1 MKKSLK
7 IIRILTVAPIMAFC
21 LFTLTYVYRNQ
32 YFSTPWQ
39 YIYSLFC
46 LCVLP
51 LLAYPL
57 QRFIPGLCDRGR
69 EGQRSLA
76 IIFSV
81 IGYILCCVFGLIFT
95 QSIELWIITLT
106 YLLSGVGIFISSKVF
121 KFKIS
126 GHACGVFGPV
136 GVLFYFGL
144 YIPAAIGVGLGAL
157 VYYASLK
164 SGRHTLPELIGGTVL
179 PTILMTLFILIF

>member
-7 IIRILTVAPIMAFC
+7 IIRVLTVAPIMAFC
-21 LFTLTYVYRNQ
+21 LFTITYIWRNQ
-32 YFSTPWQ
+32 YFSSIWQ
-39 YIYSLFC
+39 YLYSLFC
-46 LCVLP
+46 LSVLP
-51 LLAYPL
+51 MLAYPL
-57 QRFIPGLCDRGR
+57 QRFIPGFKDRGR

-81 IGYILCCVFGLIFT
+81 IGYLLCCTFGLIFG
-95 QSIELWIITLT
+95 QSLELWMITLT
-106 YLLSGVGIFISSKVF
+106 YLLSGLCIFISSKVF

-136 GVLFYFGL
+136 CVLFYFGL
-144 YIPAAIGVGLGAL
+144 FIPAIIGIGVTAL

-164 SGRHTLPELIGGTVL
+164 SGRHTSPELIGGTALPMMLMMLFVL
-179 PTILMTLFILIF
+179 II

>member
-21 LFTLTYVYRNQ
+21 LFTLTYICKNE
-32 YFSTPWQ
+32 YFDTVWQ
-39 YIYSLFC
+39 YIYSIFC
-46 LCVLP
+46 LSVLP
-51 LLAYPL
+51 MLAYPL
-57 QRFIPGLCDRGR
+57 QRFIPGFRGRGR

-81 IGYILCCVFGLIFT
+81 IGYVLCCIFGLIFT
-95 QSIELWIITLT
+95 QSVELWMITVT
-106 YLLSGVGIFISSKVF
+106 YLLSGVCIFVSSKVF

-136 GVLFYFGL
+136 SVLFYFGL
-144 YIPAAIGVGLGAL
+144 FIPAIIGIGITAL

-164 SGRHTLPELIGGTVL
+164 SGRHTSPELIGGTALPMMLMMLFVL
-179 PTILMTLFILIF
+179 II

>member
-21 LFTLTYVYRNQ
+21 LFTLTYICKNE
-32 YFSTPWQ
+32 YFSTVWQ
-39 YIYSLFC
+39 YIYSIFC
-46 LCVLP
+46 LSVLP
-51 LLAYPL
+51 MLAYPL
-57 QRFIPGLCDRGR
+57 QRFIPGFCGRGR

-81 IGYILCCVFGLIFT
+81 IGYVLCCIFGLIFT
-95 QSIELWIITLT
+95 QSIELWMITVT
-106 YLLSGVGIFISSKVF
+106 YLLSGVCIFISSKVF

-136 GVLFYFGL
+136 GVLLYFGL
-144 YIPAAIGVGLGAL
+144 FIPAAIGILLGAL

-164 SGRHTLPELIGGTVL
+164 SGRHTLPELIAGTVL
-179 PTILMTLFILIF
+179 PIALMTLFILIF

>member
-7 IIRILTVAPIMAFC
+7 IIRILTVAPIMAFL
-21 LFTLTYVYRNQ
+21 LFTLTYIFRNQ
-32 YFSTPWQ
+32 FFDSVWQ
-39 YIYSLFC
+39 YIYSVFC
-46 LCVLP
+46 LTVLP

-57 QRFIPGLCDRGR
+57 QRFIPGFKGKGR

-95 QSIELWIITLT
+95 QSIELWMITLT
-106 YLLSGVGIFISSKVF
+106 YLFSGVCIFISSKVF

-136 GVLFYFGL
+136 SVLFYFGL
-144 YIPAAIGVGLGAL
+144 YIPAIIGIGIMGL

-164 SGRHTLPELIGGTVL
+164 SGRHTFPELVSGTLL
-179 PTILMTLFILIF
+179 PTALMMLFILVI

>member
-7 IIRILTVAPIMAFC
+7 IIRILTVAPIMAFL
-21 LFTLTYVYRNQ
+21 LFTLTYIFRNQ
-32 YFSTPWQ
+32 YFDSIWQ
-39 YIYSLFC
+39 YIYSVFC
-46 LCVLP
+46 LTVLP

-57 QRFIPGLCDRGR
+57 QRFIPGFKDRGR

-81 IGYILCCVFGLIFT
+81 VGYVLCCIFGLIFT
-95 QSIELWIITLT
+95 QSKELWIIILT
-106 YLLSGVGIFISSKVF
+106 YLFSGVVIFVSSKVF

-136 GVLFYFGL
+136 SVLFYFGL
-144 YIPAAIGVGLGAL
+144 YIPAIIGIGIMAL

-164 SGRHTLPELIGGTVL
+164 SGRHTIYELISGTVL
-179 PTILMTLFILIF
+179 PAILMFLFICII

>member
-21 LFTLTYVYRNQ
+21 LFTLSYICKNE
-32 YFSTPWQ
+32 YFSTVWQ
-39 YIYSLFC
+39 YVYSVFC
-46 LCVLP
+46 LSVLP
-51 LLAYPL
+51 MLAYPM
-57 QRFIPGLCDRGR
+57 QIFIPGFCDRGR

-76 IIFSV
+76 IVFSV
-81 IGYILCCVFGLIFT
+81 IGYILCCIFGLIFT
-95 QSIELWIITLT
+95 QSIELWMITLT
-106 YLLSGVGIFISSKVF
+106 YLLSGVCIFISSKVF

-136 GVLFYFGL
+136 SVLFYFGL
-144 YIPAAIGVGLGAL
+144 YIPAIIGIGITAL

-164 SGRHTLPELIGGTVL
+164 SGRHTLPELVSGTLL
-179 PTILMTLFILIF
+179 PAVIMTAFILIF

>member
-21 LFTLTYVYRNQ
+21 LFTLTYIYRNE
-32 YFSTPWQ
+32 YFDTAWQ

-46 LCVLP
+46 LSVLP
-51 LLAYPL
+51 MLAYPL
-57 QRFIPGLCDRGR
+57 QRFIPGFKDKGR
-69 EGQRSLA
+69 DGQRSLA

-81 IGYILCCVFGLIFT
+81 IGYVLCCIFGLIFS
-95 QSIELWIITLT
+95 QSIQLWIIILT
-106 YLLSGVGIFISSKVF
+106 YLLSGLCIFISSKVF

-136 GVLFYFGL
+136 SVLFYFGL
-144 YIPAAIGVGLGAL
+144 FIPAIIGIGVTAL

-164 SGRHTLPELIGGTVL
+164 SGRHTLPELIAGTVL
-179 PTILMTLFILIF
+179 PTILMILFILIF